1 MIKIALAAVAIMAF
15 PNIGYANA
23 KDFNIDVAGDTV
35 YISGY
40 LGKPL
45 DASFETIQDKVRN
58 VVIRSQGGLV
68 SVAEHISRIVHKKH
82 MTTIVY
88 DYCYSACTVIFA
100 SGERR
105 IAHQKATFM
114 IHGAHI
120 GDGGR
125 SPDGASALF
134 QLNATV
140 IERYIEYGVNE
151 SFVRA
156 HVTYPQARFEPAF
169 DAQTA
174 IQINLATSLQ

>member
-1 MIKIALAAVAIMAF
+1 MNRLATTALAIMIGS
-15 PNIGYANA
+15 NIG
-23 KDFNIDVAGDTV
+23 VAASRESRLNVSGDTV

-40 LGKPL
+40 IGTEL
-45 DASFETIQDKVRN
+45 DESFRAIPESVRK
-58 VVIRSQGGLV
+58 VVIKSEGGLV
-68 SVAEHISRIVHKKH
+68 NAAENISNIVHKNH

-105 IAHQKATFM
+105 VAHPDSKFL

-120 GDGGR
+120 GDGGG
-125 SPDGASALF
+125 SPAIASTLF
-134 QLNATV
+134 QLNAGV
-140 IERYIEYGVNE
+140 IRRYIEYGVNE
-151 SFVRA
+151 SFVRE
-156 HVTYPQARFEPAF
+156 HVTYPQAMFGATF